1 MSENFI
7 RGNYNQSEKVYSEG
21 EQKNAQGL
29 FENLIWLTTEEAA
42 VYLRKSTHAI
52 RQMVYK
58 GKLMARKFNGRL
70 YFKKAELHALIDTSF
85 YGGINGKMVILIEM
99 LFCLTL
105 KMVILT

>member
-7 RGNYNQSEKVYSEG
+7 RSNYNQSEKVYSES
-21 EQKNAQGL
+21 ELNKTQML

-58 GKLMARKFNGRL
+58 GKLMARKFDGRL
-70 YFKKAELHALIDTSF
+70 YFKKDELHALIDTSF
-85 YGGINGKMVILIEM
+85 YGGINGN
-99 LFCLTL
+99 
-105 KMVILT
+105 

>member
-7 RGNYNQSEKVYSEG
+7 RSNYNQSEKVYNLSESN
-21 EQKNAQGL
+21 ETQML

-85 YGGINGKMVILIEM
+85 YGGINGN
-99 LFCLTL
+99 
-105 KMVILT
+105 